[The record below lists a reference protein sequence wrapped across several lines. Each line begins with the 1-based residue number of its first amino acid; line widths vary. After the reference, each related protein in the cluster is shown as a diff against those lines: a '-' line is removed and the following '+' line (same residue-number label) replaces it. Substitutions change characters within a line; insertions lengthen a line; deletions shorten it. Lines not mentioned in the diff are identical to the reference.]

1 MRFPLNFFARCL
13 KQIRATAMVAV
24 FSLIPTAAQ
33 PTEAKLSR
41 PTPEQAAWH
50 DCEIGV
56 FVHVGPATWQDSE
69 YDTLATPLEK
79 INPGKLDTARWVATA
94 ETMGAKYLIF
104 VAKSGEL

>member
-1 MRFPLNFFARCL
+1 MAQIAASFFLMLAMAASLVAAEPVLSKPLA
-13 KQIRATAMVAV
+13 
-24 FSLIPTAAQ
+24 
-33 PTEAKLSR
+33 R

-69 YDTLATPLEK
+69 YETLATTLATRLEK
-79 INPGKLDTARWVATA
+79 INPEKLDTDQWVATA

>member
-1 MRFPLNFFARCL
+1 MKFLINLFPYCH
-13 KQIRATAMVAV
+13 KQIWATTVG
-24 FSLIPTAAQ
+24 FLLGLIPTAAQ

-41 PTPEQAAWH
+41 PAPEQAAWH

-79 INPGKLDTARWVATA
+79 INPGKLDTDRWVATA
-94 ETMGAKYLIF
+94 EAMGAKYIVF